1 MGGGHRHLDG
11 GNTWVGVIAFMLMQ
25 RVPIVSINGAN
36 QLGSNASR
44 SVALPKSDHWQRGT
58 TISRMGLRTIPAL
71 RLGNAQ
77 LMEFSTIAYPFCK
90 GPRCRW
96 LLQLVTGF
104 ISDRL

>member
-1 MGGGHRHLDG
+1 MGTGGRRD
-11 GNTWVGVIAFMLMQ
+11 TWASVIAFMLMQ

-36 QLGSNASR
+36 QLGSNAP
-44 SVALPKSDHWQRGT
+44 VARWRYPKATIGRGALS
-58 TISRMGLRTIPAL
+58 ISRAGLRTIPAL

-77 LMEFSTIAYPFCK
+77 LMEVSALAYPFCK